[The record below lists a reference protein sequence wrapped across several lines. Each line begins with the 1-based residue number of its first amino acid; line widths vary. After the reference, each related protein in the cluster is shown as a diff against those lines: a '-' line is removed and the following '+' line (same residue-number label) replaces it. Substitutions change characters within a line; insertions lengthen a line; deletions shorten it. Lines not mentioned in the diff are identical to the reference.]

1 MIYFLSPNH
10 HFVFK
15 LRSCQRFRHHRHH
28 CSHVSSS
35 TKSLIV
41 DPNFKSMLNCSFSFG
56 REQLSS
62 CNDTKLAV
70 SKMRTETMQMRD
82 AEKKKKKK
90 KTWRRILSFLLT
102 FKQKSGE
109 EEKAP
114 VRTEPL
120 KLSCSGGL
128 FAHLLQKR
136 VRLTPS
142 GTLSSCF
149 TPSMAEEDSEVPY
162 KCLEH
167 QNQVLG
173 AKPFGPIYLVT

>member
-70 SKMRTETMQMRD
+70 SKFLDENRNHANERRREEEEEEEDM
-82 AEKKKKKK
+82 EKNSLLPAHVQTKE
-90 KTWRRILSFLLT
+90 WRRG
-102 FKQKSGE
+102 KSTSKDRAVE
-109 EEKAP
+109 AFMLRWIVCSPSSEK
-114 VRTEPL
+114 
-120 KLSCSGGL
+120 S
-128 FAHLLQKR
+128 
-136 VRLTPS
+136 
-142 GTLSSCF
+142 
-149 TPSMAEEDSEVPY
+149 
-162 KCLEH
+162 
-167 QNQVLG
+167 
-173 AKPFGPIYLVT
+173 